1 MKNSNDSLRF
11 QQTAEDFFY
20 GTKSEEEMT
29 DFERRFIESRRRA
42 HELKIK
48 AEKFHE
54 LMQASQATAY
64 LHQYNRNS
72 GYR

>member
-1 MKNSNDSLRF
+1 MFYF
-11 QQTAEDFFY
+11 QQQAEDFFY
-20 GTKSEEEMT
+20 GEKSEDEVT
-29 DFERRFIESRRRA
+29 DFERRFIENRRRV

-64 LHQYNRNS
+64 LNPNNRHS

>member
-1 MKNSNDSLRF
+1 MSF

-20 GTKSEEEMT
+20 GGKSEDEVT

-42 HELKIK
+42 HEMKIK

-64 LHQYNRNS
+64 LHSHNRNS